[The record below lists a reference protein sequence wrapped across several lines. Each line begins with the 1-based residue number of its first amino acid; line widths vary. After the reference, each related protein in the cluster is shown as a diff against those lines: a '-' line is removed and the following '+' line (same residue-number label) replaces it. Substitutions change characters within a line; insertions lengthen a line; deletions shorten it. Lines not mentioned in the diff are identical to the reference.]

1 MQMVNLM
8 RIAADEGIEQQV
20 LEALESAFIGS
31 IGPTTTETLEE
42 YGITPDFEPSH
53 PKMGILVNEAGA
65 LAVTALA
72 RKR

>member
-20 LEALESAFIGS
+20 LEALGSAFIGS

-42 YGITPDFEPSH
+42 YGIRPDFEPSH
-53 PKMGILVNEAGA
+53 PKMGPLVNEASA
-65 LAVTALA
+65 LAATTLA
-72 RKR
+72 GKR